1 MNQVVEEMKEYLMHV
16 GVSINDGAPVGS
28 GRYPFGSGKNPH
40 QHEAVTFA
48 SRVKDLRKQNF
59 TFKDPEDGK
68 TYSGD
73 SAIARALGLKS
84 TTQLRVEYALAEHER
99 KNLLRSK
106 ARTLIESGMSKSAA
120 ARELGVGESTLRSLL
135 DEERERR
142 QNQAIGFAEELKKA
156 VDEHGMV
163 DIGEGIEK
171 ALGCSKER
179 LKEAVYIL
187 EREGY
192 NTYVGGIPTGPG
204 HQTNMK
210 VLATPDTPH
219 RDLYN
224 YKEVYNLAS
233 DKVSHD
239 GGDTFDP
246 TFVYPA
252 SMDSKRI
259 KINYAEDGGLEK
271 DGLVELRRNVPDL
284 SLGNSKYAQVRILVD
299 GTHYVKGM
307 AVYSDNMPDGVDLVF
322 NTNKKRGTP
331 KMDVLKSA
339 EDNLK
344 KNPNNPFG
352 SLIKSGIIDPN
363 DPTKREGGQSYYYD
377 ENGKKHLSLINKRA
391 EEGDWGEW
399 ADKLSSQFLA
409 KQPKKM
415 VQTQLDLTYA
425 DKVKEY
431 EEYKQLDNPT
441 LKKAFL
447 NQFADDCD
455 SSAVHLKAAALPRQK
470 WQVLIPLTSTKDNE
484 IYAPNYENGETVALV
499 RYPHA
504 GTFEI
509 PILKVN
515 NRNPEGKRVL
525 SSNPQDAVGINSKVA
540 ERLSG
545 ADFDGDTVMVIP
557 CNSPKSNVHVM
568 STPPL
573 QGLVGFDPK
582 LEYGPRIKNNKKI
595 IDYKLMTES
604 DKQKKMGEITNL
616 IADMTILGAPPQ
628 EMERA
633 VKHSMVV
640 IDAVKHKL
648 DYQRSAKENKIQDL
662 KKTYQGRINPK
673 TGRYTQ
679 SSSTLITRA
688 KSEVT
693 VDKRKSRPI
702 INEDGSLTWETADP
716 KRLYYKERAPIK
728 KRDANGKLVK
738 DADGKQVFETDPT
751 TGKRLYEY
759 TGKIKTRNQKST
771 QMAETKDAY
780 ELVSKFAKPVELQY
794 ADYANKL
801 KALAN
806 TARKEMI
813 STKDRDYD
821 KAASKVYDKEVKRM
835 KSEIAIAEY
844 NAPFE
849 RKANAIAASEVKA
862 VKAEN
867 PDITKSEVKKL
878 RAQFLERARLKVGA
892 KRHTIEITDKDW
904 EAIQAGAINK
914 TTLNKIIKYADID
927 KLKERATPRTNS
939 SGLSAVQI
947 ARIKQLAAR
956 GYTNEQIAKSVGV
969 SASTVSKNLK

>member
-1 MNQVVEEMKEYLMHV
+1 M
-16 GVSINDGAPVGS
+16 
-28 GRYPFGSGKNPH
+28 
-40 QHEAVTFA
+40 T
-48 SRVKDLRKQNF
+48 
-59 TFKDPEDGK
+59 
-68 TYSGD
+68 
-73 SAIARALGLKS
+73 
-84 TTQLRVEYALAEHER
+84 
-99 KNLLRSK
+99 
-106 ARTLIESGMSKSAA
+106 
-120 ARELGVGESTLRSLL
+120 
-135 DEERERR
+135 
-142 QNQAIGFAEELKKA
+142 
-156 VDEHGMV
+156 
-163 DIGEGIEK
+163 
-171 ALGCSKER
+171 
-179 LKEAVYIL
+179 
-187 EREGY
+187 
-192 NTYVGGIPTGPG
+192 
-204 HQTNMK
+204 
-210 VLATPDTPH
+210 
-219 RDLYN
+219 
-224 YKEVYNLAS
+224 
-233 DKVSHD
+233 
-239 GGDTFDP
+239 
-246 TFVYPA
+246 
-252 SMDSKRI
+252 
-259 KINYAEDGGLEK
+259 
-271 DGLVELRRNVPDL
+271 
-284 SLGNSKYAQVRILVD
+284 
-299 GTHYVKGM
+299 
-307 AVYSDNMPDGVDLVF
+307 
-322 NTNKKRGTP
+322 
-331 KMDVLKSA
+331 DVLKA
-339 EDNLK
+339 KDT

-377 ENGKKHLSLINKRA
+377 ENGKKHLSLINKRS

-470 WQVLIPLTSTKDNE
+470 WQVLIPLTSIKDNE
-484 IYAPNYENGETVALV
+484 VYAPNYENGETVALV

-515 NRNPEGKRVL
+515 NKNAEGKKIL
-525 SSNPQDAVGINSKVA
+525 SSTPQDAVGINSKVA

-557 CNSPKSNVHVM
+557 CNSSKSDVHVM

-573 QGLVGFDPK
+573 QGLINFDPK
-582 LEYGPRIKNNKKI
+582 VEYGPRIKNNKKI
-595 IDYKLMTES
+595 IDYKVMTEG

-662 KKTYQGRINPK
+662 KKTYQGRINPE

-679 SSSTLITRA
+679 SSATLITRA

-702 INEDGSLTWETADP
+702 VNEDGSLTWETADP

-728 KRDANGKLVK
+728 KRDSRGKLVK
-738 DADGKQVFETDPT
+738 DADGKQVYETDPN

-759 TGKIKTRNQKST
+759 TGKTKTRTQRST

-801 KALAN
+801 KSLAN
-806 TARKEMI
+806 TARKEVM
-813 STKDRDYD
+813 STKDRPYD
-821 KAASKVYDKEVKRM
+821 KEASKVYDKQVKRL
-835 KSEIAIAEY
+835 KHEVAVAEY

-849 RKANAIAASEVKA
+849 RKANAIAASETKA

-867 PDITKSEVKKL
+867 PDMSKSEVKKF
-878 RAQFLERARLKVGA
+878 RAQSLERARLKVGA
-892 KRHTIEITDKDW
+892 KRHTIEVTDEDW

-914 TTLNKIIKYADID
+914 TTLNKIIKFADVD
-927 KLKERATPRTNS
+927 KLKERATPRKNKT
-939 SGLSAVQI
+939 GLSEVQI
-947 ARIKQLAAR
+947 ARIKSLAAR
-956 GYTNEQIAKSVGV
+956 GYTNEQIAKVIGV